1 MKTLLSFIIVVLG
14 SSNLL
19 GQISSQYKK
28 KIEHILG
35 EGFNELPSM
44 DIYPY
49 SSLENGVEIDTSTT
63 IVGDTTGAH
72 YKNEYVLFRSFICSE
87 PKPEVLKLIKDDVV
101 TNGEFQEF
109 QHYVRDSIARDKIFF
124 GLESDDGVNEYI
136 LYDED
141 YYNEGEGEVYEWKNH
156 NADREFNREI
166 FPLNWKKKFYYDD
179 PDIMPILADMYI
191 PVFERF
197 YRKRVFD
204 TRKWPYRY
212 IEVENRNTYD
222 SLTELKAK
230 TKNMQLRAAINDN
243 ISQQFVNVANDDYYW
258 AMRGSNN
265 FDEYASLSQLY
276 SITLKDEPV
285 IGVLGT
291 QASAFCHWKQ
301 ERLQKELDNQELPYY
316 VLVTLPVKEDLN
328 EIPESN
334 QFSIAERD
342 YTDQWGITCKE
353 YTSFVNAV
361 KDSMKRELLY
371 IKVQEDKLAEK
382 LLHKTDD
389 LLMSESRLEWVEFD
403 PADRLLNRELY
414 FLNYKTNIS
423 NRKYWQYDKVG
434 NRLNLDLLIGD
445 PVFHY
450 SYIDCYSR
458 SQLGKF
464 TIEIESVD
472 PPSTDYY
479 FKYYESDLKIYDSTG
494 QFEYGIIGKDLWIP
508 GLDKKN
514 HDPGVRAHTYV
525 ARFFNET
532 EINVI
537 PGNLQELNE
546 SDDLIQ
552 SISYEQAMAYYH
564 WKYPIQNANERSDW
578 QNFVSPT
585 KEQFEKAQRGEQ
597 LVIGERKVPYPTP
610 LFRYVVHVFPK

>member
-1 MKTLLSFIIVVLG
+1 M
-14 SSNLL
+14 
-19 GQISSQYKK
+19 
-28 KIEHILG
+28 
-35 EGFNELPSM
+35 
-44 DIYPY
+44 
-49 SSLENGVEIDTSTT
+49 
-63 IVGDTTGAH
+63 
-72 YKNEYVLFRSFICSE
+72 
-87 PKPEVLKLIKDDVV
+87 
-101 TNGEFQEF
+101 
-109 QHYVRDSIARDKIFF
+109 
-124 GLESDDGVNEYI
+124 
-136 LYDED
+136 
-141 YYNEGEGEVYEWKNH
+141 
-156 NADREFNREI
+156 
-166 FPLNWKKKFYYDD
+166 
-179 PDIMPILADMYI
+179 
-191 PVFERF
+191 
-197 YRKRVFD
+197 
-204 TRKWPYRY
+204 
-212 IEVENRNTYD
+212 
-222 SLTELKAK
+222 
-230 TKNMQLRAAINDN
+230 
-243 ISQQFVNVANDDYYW
+243 
-258 AMRGSNN
+258 
-265 FDEYASLSQLY
+265 
-276 SITLKDEPV
+276 
-285 IGVLGT
+285 LGT

-342 YTDQWGITCKE
+342 YADQWGITCKE
-353 YTSFVNAV
+353 YTSFVNSV

-371 IKVQEDKLAEK
+371 TKVKEDKLAEK

-525 ARFFNET
+525 ARFYNNVD
-532 EINVI
+532 INVS
-537 PGNLQELNE
+537 PGNAQELNE
-546 SDDLIQ
+546 SGELIQ
-552 SISYEQAMAYYH
+552 SISYEQAIAYYR
-564 WKYPIQNANERSDW
+564 WKYPIQNANEHSDW
-578 QNFVSPT
+578 QDFVLPT
-585 KEQFEKAQRGEQ
+585 KEQFEKVQRGEQ